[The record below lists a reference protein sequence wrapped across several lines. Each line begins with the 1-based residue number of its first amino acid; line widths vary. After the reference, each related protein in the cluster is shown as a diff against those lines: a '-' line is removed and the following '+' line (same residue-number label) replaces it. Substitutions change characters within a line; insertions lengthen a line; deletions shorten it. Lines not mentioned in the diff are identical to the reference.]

1 MATSAVTIFDLRRFG
16 IGLAIILTVTGGFF
30 DWTKSWPGPTCMAL
44 AAVSVLLAI
53 AGPRFLRPLEWFWRH
68 LGRWLGYATT
78 YLILIATFY
87 LMITPIGL
95 VMRLFGKGVLK
106 IKLTPDAVSYWET
119 VIPDADRPDKP
130 F

>member
-1 MATSAVTIFDLRRFG
+1 MANTAVTIFELRRFG
-16 IGLAIILTVTGGFF
+16 IGLAIILTVIGGFF

-44 AAVSVLLAI
+44 ALVCVLLAI
-53 AGPRFLRPLEWFWRH
+53 AGPRLLRPPEWLWSH
-68 LGRWLGYATT
+68 LGRWLGYVST

-95 VMRLFGKGVLK
+95 VMRLLGKGGLK
-106 IKLTPDAVSYWET
+106 LKWTPGAASYWEP
-119 VIPDADRPDKP
+119 VIPGADHPDKP